1 MTMPDKDQGRGTLG
15 IIHGWG
21 FDSQVMAGLAAEL
34 SPCWNTRLIDMPGYG
49 HHHMT
54 GFPPGNDNFASNLI
68 SAIPPYCM
76 LVGWS
81 LGGMV
86 AIKIAHSMQDKI
98 KAIILL
104 ASTPCFVRKHDWPHG
119 IESTQIKNMA
129 KRVSTENNEV
139 LQEFAGLTAR
149 GDISPKETI
158 REFKLMHKMNKVDPR
173 VLLQGL
179 DILINTDLRIELSE
193 LKCRVIMLLGDR
205 DQLVASSTGN
215 ATREIL
221 PSLQL
226 NYIKAAGHA
235 PFVSKS
241 KQWAEATNNS
251 LPACGFSMASTTAR
265 SQIALAV

>member
-1 MTMPDKDQGRGTLG
+1 MPDKDQVRGTLG

-34 SPCWNTRLIDMPGYG
+34 SPSWNTHLIDMPGYG
-49 HHHMT
+49 HNHVAS
-54 GFPPGNDNFASNLI
+54 FSRSIDNIASNLI
-68 SAIPPYCM
+68 SAIPPHSI

-86 AIKIAHSMQDKI
+86 AIKIAHSMRGKI

-119 IESTQIKNMA
+119 IESPQIKNMV
-129 KRVSTENNEV
+129 KRVSTENDEV
-139 LQEFAGLTAR
+139 LREFAGLTAR

-158 REFKLMHKMNKVDPR
+158 REFRLLHKMNKVDPR
-173 VLLQGL
+173 ALLQGL

-215 ATREIL
+215 AARKIL

-226 NYIKAAGHA
+226 NYMKETGHA
-235 PFVSKS
+235 PFISKRKES
-241 KQWAEATNNS
+241 AEAINNS
-251 LPACGFSMASTTAR
+251 LRACS
-265 SQIALAV
+265 L

>member
-1 MTMPDKDQGRGTLG
+1 MPDKDQSRSTLS

-49 HHHMT
+49 HKYVT
-54 GFPPGNDNFASNLI
+54 SFSQGIDNIASNLK
-68 SAIPPYCM
+68 SAIPPHSI

-119 IESTQIKNMA
+119 IEPALINDMA
-129 KRVSTENNEV
+129 KRISTDDDGV

-158 REFKLMHKMNKVDPR
+158 RELKLLRKNNKAGPCA
-173 VLLQGL
+173 LLHGL
-179 DILINTDLRIELSE
+179 DILINTDLRKELSE

-205 DQLVASSTGN
+205 DQLVTSSTGN
-215 ATREIL
+215 AAREIH

-226 NYIKAAGHA
+226 NYIKVTGHA
-235 PFVSKS
+235 PFISKR
-241 KQWAEATNNS
+241 KETAEAINNS
-251 LPACGFSMASTTAR
+251 LRAFT
-265 SQIALAV
+265 L